1 MASTTFVDNQTIIY
15 ASWLNAVNDLTYDG
29 VLPNGI
35 INSTTLALQTGG
47 VNAITIDASQN
58 VTINNLVLSGSLTAP
73 AGLALTGNMTA
84 TGYITAGSYI
94 TVGGAATI
102 TGTMT
107 AGTVTGAKFSP
118 TYGIY
123 ENVQT
128 VSDNYTIT
136 AGSNGLSAGPITVAP
151 GKTVTIPSGS
161 RWAVV

>member
-15 ASWLNAVNDLTYDG
+15 ASWLNAVNNLTYNG
-29 VLPNGI
+29 VLPNGVL
-35 INSTTLALQTGG
+35 NGTTLALQTGG
-47 VNAITIDASQN
+47 INAITIDGSQN

-107 AGTVTGAKFSP
+107 AGKVTGAKFSP

-123 ENVQT
+123 ENVNV

-136 AGSNGLSAGPITVAP
+136 TGSNAMSAGPITVAS
-151 GKTVTIPSGS
+151 GKTVTIPGGS
-161 RWAVV
+161 RWAIV